1 MFCEECGFDMPEG
14 ATFCPVCNAPVNN
27 QNQDN
32 LIKYDNMQSDNV
44 NQKSSNINNVITPP
58 KKPFKWWIPLSCVL
72 GAVLVGGGILIG
84 IKIANKDKNDNTTE
98 ITEEITTEEQ
108 VATPTEAITEAIEE
122 TTEEITTEEAPPERV
137 EVTLSEIPEWE
148 NLDRLL
154 RSYYEKT
161 EFDYQ
166 NIPDDFELEIISGIQ
181 IVDTSIAPNYNEDYS
196 SEQYSD
202 PMGKFEYGYAKIDI
216 DGILWIEKNIFN
228 LSDDDIERIHI
239 SDSDYI
245 YETDGYYYFDRNVE
259 RFLGGFGV
267 EHEYIKAQYDG
278 KYYYITVDSYDS
290 YDYMQNG
297 DSLSGLSPTGRYE
310 YKVELKTVD
319 GVTFWSL
326 YNCHSLTADWAK
338 AYYDYIE
345 ENFGEWI
352 DNAYIFYLD
361 DDDIPEVL
369 VDGGAYA
376 PAYYDLLSYQ
386 NGNIVKVE
394 NIYNGY
400 DSSYIEK
407 GNIFYSEC
415 ETLSDKINSLYKIE
429 NGEFIEIGNEVTN
442 LSDGS
447 VTYTWNG
454 QNVSEDE
461 YNKNFSE
468 NYDSNRAIQNTT
480 GIQDIY
486 SWLVWQSDEYSIPE
500 WAKAYYD
507 YLMDEQYNLQYGR
520 LYEAYV
526 IYVDNDDI
534 PELFISWDSG
544 SVYGQLLS
552 YQNGNVVS
560 SGTHSHFSI
569 NYIEKSNM
577 FYAYGGATP
586 VWWESLYKIENNDFF
601 VIGEKV
607 EAYDISGYSD
617 ISDITYTWNEQEISE
632 DEYNRLLSEA
642 FDISQATEIPTMME
656 QDTLNKV
663 DNIYG
668 WLMGQFE

>member
-32 LIKYDNMQSDNV
+32 Q
-44 NQKSSNINNVITPP
+44 PP

-84 IKIANKDKNDNTTE
+84 IKIANKDKNDNTTK

-108 VATPTEAITEAIEE
+108 VATPTGATTEAIEE

-137 EVTLSEIPEWE
+137 EVALSEIPEREKLDSLFDNLKNVFYGRFDVNMDFDCESPSDNLGNIFITSE
-148 NLDRLL
+148 NHLMVDLSNAP
-154 RSYYEKT
+154 SYDT
-161 EFDYQ
+161 EF
-166 NIPDDFELEIISGIQ
+166 I
-181 IVDTSIAPNYNEDYS
+181 NYED
-196 SEQYSD
+196 
-202 PMGKFEYGYAKIDI
+202 PLGKYEYGHYRVGV
-216 DGILWIEKNIFN
+216 DGVIWCEKNIFN
-228 LSDDDIERIHI
+228 LSDDNINRINNNRLERE
-239 SDSDYI
+239 DV
-245 YETDGYYYFDRNVE
+245 YELDGYYYIEYSGDFIAGFVSYSYDIINAKFD
-259 RFLGGFGV
+259 G
-267 EHEYIKAQYDG
+267 I
-278 KYYYITVDSYDS
+278 YYYFIVDYYSQEADVYSDGTE
-290 YDYMQNG
+290 NN
-297 DSLSGLSPTGRYE
+297 SLIGRYE
-310 YKVELKTVD
+310 YKMQLKTVD

-507 YLMDEQYNLQYGR
+507 YLMDEQQYNGLVS
-520 LYEAYV
+520 EAYI
-526 IYVDNDDI
+526 IYIDNDDI
-534 PELFISWDSG
+534 PEIFIMYMPSDVG
-544 SVYGQLLS
+544 ELIS
-552 YQNGNVVS
+552 YQNGNIIS
-560 SGTHSHFSI
+560 SGSYTHLGI
-569 NYIEKSNM
+569 DYEERANV
-577 FYAYGGATP
+577 FYAYGGMGGMT
-586 VWWESLYKIENNDFF
+586 WETYYRIGNN
-601 VIGEKV
+601 EL
-607 EAYDISGYSD
+607 
-617 ISDITYTWNEQEISE
+617 TEISA
-632 DEYNRLLSEA
+632 DEYNSLVSNYDNIKDVLSGEK
-642 FDISQATEIPTMME
+642 I
-656 QDTLNKV
+656 

>member
-32 LIKYDNMQSDNV
+32 Q
-44 NQKSSNINNVITPP
+44 PP

-137 EVTLSEIPEWE
+137 EIALSEIPEREKLDSLFDNLKNVFYGRFDVNMDFDCESPSDNLGNIFITSE
-148 NLDRLL
+148 NHLMVDLSNAP
-154 RSYYEKT
+154 SYDT
-161 EFDYQ
+161 EF
-166 NIPDDFELEIISGIQ
+166 I
-181 IVDTSIAPNYNEDYS
+181 NYED
-196 SEQYSD
+196 
-202 PMGKFEYGYAKIDI
+202 PLGKYEYGHYRVGV
-216 DGILWIEKNIFN
+216 DGVIWCEKNIFN
-228 LSDDDIERIHI
+228 LSDDNINRINNNRLERE
-239 SDSDYI
+239 DV
-245 YETDGYYYFDRNVE
+245 YELDGYYYIEYSGDFIAGFVSYSYDIINAKFD
-259 RFLGGFGV
+259 GT
-267 EHEYIKAQYDG
+267 
-278 KYYYITVDSYDS
+278 YYYFIVDYYSQEADVYSDGTE
-290 YDYMQNG
+290 NN
-297 DSLSGLSPTGRYE
+297 SLIGRYE
-310 YKVELKTVD
+310 YKMQLKSVD

-447 VTYTWNG
+447 LTYTWNG

-486 SWLVWQSDEYSIPE
+486 SWLIWQLDEYSIPE

-507 YLMDEQYNLQYGR
+507 YLIDEQYNLQYGT